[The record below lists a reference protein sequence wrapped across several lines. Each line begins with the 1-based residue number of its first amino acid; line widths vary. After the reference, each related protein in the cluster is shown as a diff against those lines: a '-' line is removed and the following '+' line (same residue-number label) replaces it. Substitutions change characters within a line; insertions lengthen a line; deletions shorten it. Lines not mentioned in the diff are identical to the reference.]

1 MHELGIMTGVVESVE
16 SAARD
21 AGALRVCRVDLSV
34 GVMTEAFQDALEF
47 AFEALQEGTLLEG
60 AQLAI
65 HMVEP
70 KSICL
75 DCAEEYT
82 HDRFHMR
89 CPVCGSADTQL
100 LEGRELRIDS
110 IEVDL
115 PD

>member
-1 MHELGIMTGVVESVE
+1 MTGVVESVE
-16 SAARD
+16 QAARD
-21 AGALRVCRVDLSV
+21 AGALKVYQVDLSV
-34 GVMTEAFQDALEF
+34 GVMTEAFEEALQF
-47 AFEALQEGTLLEG
+47 AFEALQEGTLLQG
-60 AQLAI
+60 AKLHI
-65 HMVEP
+65 NMVQP

-75 DCAEEYT
+75 DCAEEFK

-89 CPVCGSADTQL
+89 CPICGSADTHL